1 MKWKWH
7 HYALAFL
14 IIGALMAGVIVAIVL
29 GTQQSSEN
37 SASGKE
43 ASGADADITAKTQEC
58 NSCQSRQRQKPART
72 RQVYPI
78 WSGETPRKLSVHQNR
93 VYCQRPG
100 EFVIECYVPSGQQ
113 MQLLHTYNLN
123 LILPEALEVGQDSCV
138 LSGPFVVTSRH
149 QMYRLDEEGGM
160 SRVPGHINSL
170 TITHVQDMEVLYAR
184 AQGGGYAE
192 AFSILDANPVQCDGH
207 AIIHLH
213 VQGNTVWAATSQ
225 HGVYRNGQKCWEGKD
240 TTSVYGLPGEDGFWL
255 RYSAAQGQV
264 EYMRH
269 DQKVSALHVSTLF
282 AWSDTHIAVATD
294 DNVLVYQLQR
304 QQFQRVHSWS
314 EAGLTG
320 LAWLNDK
327 TLVLSDANRQLSARS
342 I

>member
-29 GTQQSSEN
+29 GTQQSPDN
-37 SASGKE
+37 TASGKE
-43 ASGADADITAKTQEC
+43 AEADITAKAPDNTGC
-58 NSCQSRQRQKPART
+58 SSCKSRQKQQRAAT
-72 RQVYPI
+72 RPVYPI
-78 WSGETPRKLSVHQNR
+78 WSGETPRKLTVYEDR

-123 LILPEALEVGQDSCV
+123 LILPEALEAGQDSCM

-160 SRVPGHINSL
+160 SRVPGHIDSL
-170 TITHVQDMEVLYAR
+170 TVTHVQDMELLYAR

-192 AFSILDANPVQCDGH
+192 AFSILDANPVECDGH

-213 VQGNTVWAATSQ
+213 VQGNTVWAATAE
-225 HGVYRNGQKCWEGKD
+225 HGVYRNGQKCWVGEN

-264 EYMRH
+264 EFMCH

-304 QQFQRVHSWS
+304 QQFQRLHSWP

-320 LAWLNDK
+320 LTWLNDK
-327 TLVLSDANRQLSARS
+327 TLVLSDANRQLSVRS